1 MLSLE
6 GAHALEGDLA
16 NLDRLHESGYRV
28 IGLNHFIDNEF
39 SGSAHGKGK
48 GGLTAK
54 GRALVIG
61 AQERGMI
68 IDLAHA
74 SPRAIEDTLEIASK
88 PLIVSH
94 GGVCGTCDSVR
105 NLSDAQVR
113 AVAASGG
120 VIGIGLFRYATC
132 GKTIADTVRA
142 MRYAAD
148 LVGVGHVALGS
159 DWDGSAAAIDASG
172 LPLLTEGLLKAGFTR
187 EDIAAIMG
195 GNVLRFL
202 RETLH

>member
-1 MLSLE
+1 
-6 GAHALEGDLA
+6 
-16 NLDRLHESGYRV
+16 
-28 IGLNHFIDNEF
+28 
-39 SGSAHGKGK
+39 
-48 GGLTAK
+48 
-54 GRALVIG
+54 
-61 AQERGMI
+61 
-68 IDLAHA
+68 
-74 SPRAIEDTLEIASK
+74 
-88 PLIVSH
+88 
-94 GGVCGTCDSVR
+94 
-105 NLSDAQVR
+105 
-113 AVAASGG
+113 